1 MRAKTRQEVLR
12 DGPQAVAT
20 LACGEDAG
28 ALLDTLRLFMP
39 ATSRRFQAS
48 DILADP
54 TTAMGELGGG
64 DLFGSMPAIIVREAQ
79 AKHEKAI
86 MALVEY
92 ARKYGGK
99 IGVEAPSLALTT
111 KLAKTFDAGS
121 DLLLAPHYLLKD
133 NEKQAELNAALSAA
147 GTTTAG
153 RTRPDLVSR
162 MPGARAEIARL
173 AEILAAHAR
182 GCGRDKVLDA
192 DFDAAHLPGEA
203 PMHAPIDKALAGDV
217 AGACAA
223 LRARLDANEEPIG
236 ILRGLS
242 WRLMQIA
249 QMHESGLSPRDAVQ
263 QARPPVFW
271 LDRDALTA
279 ILSRT
284 SRAGVLETLRDI
296 TTTEAQIMFAPMLGP
311 TLIERFLVTA
321 ANRTGAIRSSGAVR
335 GGGSRR

>member
-12 DGPQAVAT
+12 NGPQAVAT

-28 ALLDTLRLFMP
+28 ALLDTLRLVMP

-48 DILADP
+48 DILIDP
-54 TTAMGELGGG
+54 TPAMGELGGG

-121 DLLLAPHYLLKD
+121 DLLLVPHYLLKD
-133 NEKQAELNAALSAA
+133 SEKQAELNAALSAA
-147 GTTTAG
+147 GMSTAG
-153 RTRPDLVSR
+153 RTRSDIISR
-162 MPGARAEIARL
+162 MSGARAEIARL
-173 AEILAAHAR
+173 AEVLAAHAK

-192 DFDAAHLPGEA
+192 DFDAAHLPGET
-203 PMHAPIDKALAGDV
+203 PMHAPIDKALAGDA
-217 AGACAA
+217 AGACVA

-249 QMHESGLSPRDAVQ
+249 QMHESGLPPRDAVQ

-271 LDRDALTA
+271 LDRDALAA
-279 ILSRT
+279 ILGRT
-284 SRAGVLETLRDI
+284 SRASVLETLRDI
-296 TTTEAQIMFAPMLGP
+296 TNTETQIMSAPILGP
-311 TLIERFLVTA
+311 VLVERFLLA
-321 ANRTGAIRSSGAVR
+321 AASRTEAVR
-335 GGGSRR
+335 GARPRR